1 MTQEPGG
8 NRMMV
13 VIPTAGRIAQGMA
26 DGATRFLVVSRR
38 LATVT
43 NQLFAIGLPNVDRSI
58 EISSSLV

>member
-1 MTQEPGG
+1 
-8 NRMMV
+8 MMG
-13 VIPTAGRIAQGMA
+13 VIPTACRIAQGMA
-26 DGATRFLVVSRR
+26 DGATRFLVVRRR